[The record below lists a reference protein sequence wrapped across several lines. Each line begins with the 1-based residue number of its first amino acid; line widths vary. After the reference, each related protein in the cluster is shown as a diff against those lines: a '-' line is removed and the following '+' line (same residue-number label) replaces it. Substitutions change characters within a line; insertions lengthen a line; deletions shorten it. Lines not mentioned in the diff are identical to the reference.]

1 MIAGKC
7 NQKPKG
13 FFRPEDQKS
22 PASVW
27 LGLNSILSRQLQPI
41 NPHAEKVP
49 GNDNCKKKKMYL
61 PQKAFNYVR
70 VFLEWDIQFISAFD
84 LKRTSLFRCDTNVYF
99 TLCSLNLCP
108 SCFSAVSRDFRPL
121 IVLLLI
127 WTARLK
133 RFSELFRFRK
143 DIRFL
148 SAKLREC

>member
-49 GNDNCKKKKMYL
+49 GNDNCKQNKKCICLRKPSTMS
-61 PQKAFNYVR
+61 
-70 VFLEWDIQFISAFD
+70 E
-84 LKRTSLFRCDTNVYF
+84 YF
-99 TLCSLNLCP
+99 WNETYS
-108 SCFSAVSRDFRPL
+108 S
-121 IVLLLI
+121 
-127 WTARLK
+127 
-133 RFSELFRFRK
+133 
-143 DIRFL
+143 
-148 SAKLREC
+148 